1 MHLAGLKEEV
11 SLTLRQ
17 WWEASKAFG
26 LHRLTWRL
34 LEIRISKWILYHYFF
49 LITTKVWTILRLLL
63 TWQRSA
69 IGSYQLS
76 ASCLLKWLILTV
88 KDPEITFYKF
98 PADISV
104 FRGRYPVFISYPSS
118 LSKVNQSLK
127 PVWKEGETYVQIL
140 ILQTLL

>member
-1 MHLAGLKEEV
+1 MTMMRSLKSV
-11 SLTLRQ
+11 RITQINLTIVGNKDFKMDSISLL
-17 WWEASKAFG
+17 
-26 LHRLTWRL
+26 
-34 LEIRISKWILYHYFF
+34 F

-98 PADISV
+98 PADVSV

>member
-1 MHLAGLKEEV
+1 MTMMRSLKSV
-11 SLTLRQ
+11 RITQINLTIVGNKDFKMDSISLL
-17 WWEASKAFG
+17 
-26 LHRLTWRL
+26 
-34 LEIRISKWILYHYFF
+34 F

-98 PADISV
+98 PADVSV
-104 FRGRYPVFISYPSS
+104 FPGRYPVFISYPSS
-118 LSKVNQSLK
+118 LSKVNQNLK
-127 PVWKEGETYVQIL
+127 PVWKGGETYVQIL

>member
-1 MHLAGLKEEV
+1 MTMMRSLKSV
-11 SLTLRQ
+11 RITQINLTIVGNKDFKMDSISLL
-17 WWEASKAFG
+17 
-26 LHRLTWRL
+26 
-34 LEIRISKWILYHYFF
+34 F

-98 PADISV
+98 PADVSV

-118 LSKVNQSLK
+118 LSKVNQNLK

>member
-1 MHLAGLKEEV
+1 MTMMRSLKSV
-11 SLTLRQ
+11 RITQINLTIVGNKDFKMDSISLL
-17 WWEASKAFG
+17 
-26 LHRLTWRL
+26 
-34 LEIRISKWILYHYFF
+34 F

-98 PADISV
+98 PADVSV

-118 LSKVNQSLK
+118 LYKVNQNLK

>member
-1 MHLAGLKEEV
+1 MMRSLKSV
-11 SLTLRQ
+11 RITQINLTIVGNKDFKMDSISLL
-17 WWEASKAFG
+17 
-26 LHRLTWRL
+26 
-34 LEIRISKWILYHYFF
+34 F

-76 ASCLLKWLILTV
+76 ASCLLKCLILTV

-98 PADISV
+98 PADIFV